1 MTLLLSLLQ
10 VLTSLVAAAAA
21 ASLQGYSLPS
31 PRDQSFT
38 HGGSGIFGGG
48 GFTSGGPGFSVGG
61 GGFTTGGVGGVGCG
75 DGQVRHVDGSCVT
88 PQVTRNLYV
97 YRAPDVAPI
106 IGPRPPVAPPRLE
119 HNIVFIH
126 TPNGLFSQEPLV
138 VPPPQQK
145 NVVYVLNKRPQV
157 DPTLLEVPAGEQ
169 EPPEIYFVNYAEG
182 ENPQLPLGGDLQSAL
197 SKAEESSGAII
208 GDTGVSGTLTTGGQI
223 PTGVPAP
230 SGLYTSP

>member
-1 MTLLLSLLQ
+1 M
-10 VLTSLVAAAAA
+10 
-21 ASLQGYSLPS
+21 
-31 PRDQSFT
+31 
-38 HGGSGIFGGG
+38 
-48 GFTSGGPGFSVGG
+48 
-61 GGFTTGGVGGVGCG
+61 
-75 DGQVRHVDGSCVT
+75 
-88 PQVTRNLYV
+88 

-106 IGPRPPVAPPRLE
+106 VGPRPAVPAPRVE

-169 EPPEIYFVNYAEG
+169 QAPEIYFVNYAEG

-197 SKAEESSGAII
+197 SKAAESSGAII
-208 GDTGVSGTLTTGGQI
+208 GDTGTTGTTGTVGTTGTI
-223 PTGVPAP
+223 GTTGVGAP

>member
-1 MTLLLSLLQ
+1 M
-10 VLTSLVAAAAA
+10 VAAAAA
-21 ASLQGYSLPS
+21 ASLQGYGLPT
-31 PRDQSFT
+31 PQ
-38 HGGSGIFGGG
+38 GGSGIIRGG
-48 GFTSGGPGFSVGG
+48 GFTSGGSGFGVGG
-61 GGFTTGGVGGVGCG
+61 GGFSTGGGFTSGGGFSAGGGVGSGSCG
-75 DGQVRHVDGSCVT
+75 DGQVRHVDGSCVQ
-88 PQVTRNLYV
+88 PQVTRNLFV

-106 IGPRPPVAPPRLE
+106 IGPRPPVAPPRVE

-169 EPPEIYFVNYAEG
+169 EAPEIYFVNYAEG

-197 SKAEESSGAII
+197 SKAEESNGAVI
-208 GDTGVSGTLTTGGQI
+208 GDTGVKGGHVQ
-223 PTGVPAP
+223 TGVATP